1 MPGCT
6 ALDMNMK
13 WSAGS
18 TALLQVEQRTVEN
31 NENNEQAVQHCIAR
45 TSPVLRQQGPAR
57 TSPLAVVYGRAD
69 TSVYWSPLTQKLLQR
84 TF

>member
-45 TSPVLRQQGPAR
+45 TSPVLRQQG
-57 TSPLAVVYGRAD
+57 
-69 TSVYWSPLTQKLLQR
+69 LL
-84 TF
+84 